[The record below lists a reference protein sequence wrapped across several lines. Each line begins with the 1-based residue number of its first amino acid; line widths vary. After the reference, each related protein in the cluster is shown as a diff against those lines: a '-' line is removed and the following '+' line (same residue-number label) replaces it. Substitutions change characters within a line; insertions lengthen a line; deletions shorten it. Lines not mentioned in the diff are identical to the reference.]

1 MSLDNAETQLREL
14 TNELKRVGDNVSR
27 TAENAMSEARR
38 SGEVSDETKATADR
52 LLTEQGK
59 LSTSVAALTSKLEG
73 LETQN
78 LEIEQRLAARGD
90 GPRRDG
96 RQTLGQAVVANEAV
110 KAYSGTGTVK
120 MEVQNAIT
128 TATGSAGALGDP
140 YRDPEVVGLPMQ
152 ERRIR
157 DLIPSVPITD
167 SSAKYARQT
176 TRTNAAAAVAE
187 SALKPESN
195 LAWAPEDAIVR
206 TIAHWIPVSRQAM
219 ADLPQ
224 LQGLIDTEL
233 RYGLDLVE
241 DAQLLAGDG
250 LGENLSGLVTNA
262 TAYSGAAEAKITSPT
277 LIDKLRVAMLE
288 ATLNLY
294 PADGMVLNPEDWM
307 VIETSKDAQN
317 RYIFANPLN
326 LAGPVLWGRPVVS
339 TMAMSV
345 DKFLVGAFRVAATIY
360 DRADTEVLIS
370 TEDRDN
376 FVKNMITVLAEK
388 RLALGVKRP
397 GSLIYGDFG
406 LVV

>member
-1 MSLDNAETQLREL
+1 MPLDNTETQLREL

-27 TAENAMSEARR
+27 TAENAMAEARR

-59 LSTSVAALTSKLEG
+59 LSTSVNALTSQLEG
-73 LETQN
+73 LQTQN

-90 GPRRDG
+90 GGRRDV
-96 RQTLGQAVVANEAV
+96 RQTLGQAVTANEAV

-128 TATGSAGALGDP
+128 TASGSAGALGDP

-152 ERRIR
+152 DRRIR

-167 SSAKYARQT
+167 SSANYARQT
-176 TRTNAAAAVAE
+176 TRTNAAAPVAE
-187 SALKPESN
+187 GGLKPESA
-195 LAWAPEDAIVR
+195 LAWGPEDAIVR

-250 LGENLSGLVTNA
+250 LGQNLSGLTTNA
-262 TAYSGAAEAKITSPT
+262 TAYSGAAEAKISNPT

-406 LVV
+406 LVP